1 MNKKVVFGCL
11 GAFLLVMIAAGV
23 GLYYFV
29 WKPVSAV
36 AGEAIDGVKSTV
48 QGSIDAAQQLEALNQ
63 SIVNQGPFSPPSDG
77 LLTQAQVDGLLAVH
91 QSMRDGLGDKINLL
105 EERYGGVAQTNP
117 TAEPTFEDVSKAFT
131 ALKDLAG
138 VIGETKKAQ
147 VAALNAQ
154 GWSLE
159 EYRWVAATTF
169 AAMTAGAAI
178 EAAQAAAQSTDAI
191 AKANEALKQ
200 ATDAA
205 QQIGQ
210 TLGQT
215 PNTPAPAADPIPTD
229 LAPPIALD
237 DPALSANYALIRPQ
251 IEALAKGQL
260 FALLPL

>member
-23 GLYYFV
+23 GLYHFV

-36 AGEAIDGVKSTV
+36 ATNAIDGVKSTV
-48 QGSIDAAQQLEALNQ
+48 QGSIDAAQKLEALNQ
-63 SIVNQGPFSPPSDG
+63 SIVNQGPFTAPADG
-77 LLTQAQVDGLLAVH
+77 LLTQAHVDGLLAVH
-91 QSMRDGLGDKINLL
+91 QSMRDGLGDKMKLL
-105 EERYGGVAQTNP
+105 DERYGVAQTTP
-117 TAEPTFEDVSKAFT
+117 VAEPTINDVSKALT

-138 VIGETKKAQ
+138 LVGETKQAQ